1 MLAASRPSFNTLY
14 TMGTPKKH
22 NPFDAPP
29 PYNPSE
35 VGSSDYPLDEKTYL
49 FRPGSNEPGLAVAST
64 LTRGLQ
70 VPSRTAATTSGF
82 AYPAEL
88 IQYGI
93 SQDHWQQFTQVICDE
108 AKLSRQQWTTVIGKG
123 LGTLAIGGL
132 MIGALSA
139 IPALFVAKNARKRQ
153 ERRNL
158 IAAMAGV
165 QGERL
170 SRHISQWNETFF
182 RPKGVVI
189 RVDLPDEYI
198 GDMNSMDLH
207 RSDRKWARSEEEARE
222 KAALKA
228 RIVIIPLDDSV
239 SGRSSTTRDE
249 GRPE

>member
-1 MLAASRPSFNTLY
+1 MSS
-14 TMGTPKKH
+14 TMDTPDKH
-22 NPFDAPP
+22 NPFGAPP

-35 VGSSDYPLDEKTYL
+35 ESSSNLDYPLDEKTFL
-49 FRPGSNEPGLAVAST
+49 LPPNSSEPGLAVAST

-93 SQDHWQQFTQVICDE
+93 SQDHWQQFTQVIIDE
-108 AKLSRQQWTTVIGKG
+108 AKLSRQQWSTVIGKG

-132 MIGALSA
+132 MIGVLSA
-139 IPALFVAKNARKRQ
+139 VPAIFVARNARKRQ
-153 ERRNL
+153 EQRNL

-170 SRHISQWNETFF
+170 SRHISSWNETFF
-182 RPKGVVI
+182 RPRGVVI

-198 GDMNSMDLH
+198 GDMSSMDLH
-207 RSDRKWARSEEEARE
+207 RTDRKWARSDQEARE

-228 RIVIIPLDDSV
+228 RIVIIPLEGEV
-239 SGRSSTTRDE
+239 SGRSSITRDD
-249 GRPE
+249 GRQE

>member
-1 MLAASRPSFNTLY
+1 
-14 TMGTPKKH
+14 MGTPQKH

-35 VGSSDYPLDEKTYL
+35 EGSSDHPLDEKTYL
-49 FRPGSNEPGLAVAST
+49 FPPSSNEPGLAVAST

-93 SQDHWQQFTQVICDE
+93 SQEHWQQFTQVICDE
-108 AKLSRQQWTTVIGKG
+108 AKLSRSQWSTVIGKG

-139 IPALFVAKNARKRQ
+139 IPAIFVARNARKRQ
-153 ERRNL
+153 EQRNL

-165 QGERL
+165 RGERL
-170 SRHISQWNETFF
+170 SMHISQWNETFF

-198 GDMNSMDLH
+198 REMDDMDVH
-207 RSDRKWARSEEEARE
+207 RSDRKWAKSEEEARE

-228 RIVIIPLDDSV
+228 RIVIIPLEGSV
-239 SGRSSTTRDE
+239 SDRSSMSRVE
-249 GRPE
+249 GRQE

>member
-1 MLAASRPSFNTLY
+1 
-14 TMGTPKKH
+14 MGTPEKY

-29 PYNPSE
+29 PYNSSE
-35 VGSSDYPLDEKTYL
+35 GGSSDHPLDGKV
-49 FRPGSNEPGLAVAST
+49 FMFPPGSDEPGLAVAST

-82 AYPAEL
+82 AYPTEL
-88 IQYGI
+88 LQYGI
-93 SQDHWQQFTQVICDE
+93 SQEHWQQFTQAICDE

-139 IPALFVAKNARKRQ
+139 IPAIFVARNARKRQ
-153 ERRNL
+153 EQRNL

-170 SRHISQWNETFF
+170 SRHISHWNETFF
-182 RPKGVVI
+182 RAKGVVI

-198 GDMNSMDLH
+198 GDMNNMDLH

-228 RIVIIPLDDSV
+228 RIVIIPLGEPV
-239 SGRSSTTRDE
+239 SGRSSTTGVE
-249 GRPE
+249 GRQE